1 MLAYMPDLPMGVF
14 MMKTCVSFLAFICFV
29 SVGTP
34 ALAAAATAEEA
45 QRLAGVFQ
53 TYLGKEAGVVTVIPS
68 GESYDVKLDF
78 VPLLA
83 KVTAPGFSVEGS
95 PMEMKLTQQGSGKW
109 LLSQDSP
116 LSYYATMP
124 GGLKIV
130 VKIGNLK
137 SDSIFD
143 QNLAALVSSTSDI
156 SDFSVDQ
163 TMVMPDGRSAHVA
176 YVIKS
181 ARYETVMKPAGLG
194 KFDATTRSEM
204 IGLVEKLSMP
214 PSPGTSAPTDIVVT
228 VRRVEQEGTLK
239 GLRVQS
245 AAQLLAWFVA
255 HPSFDVIRAEQT
267 ELKNLVRDSL
277 PFFDNA
283 SSTTIFQ
290 TLSVETPV
298 GPVSIG
304 NLGLNVS
311 MNGIVANG
319 KLHERLYIVGLR
331 IPDQLVPSWAAE
343 LVPETLV
350 LDFTVTDFNLADPL
364 QIILDSVDLSVP
376 PPPNP
381 GLETKLLAALLP
393 KGAVTVSL
401 GPSKIVG
408 KTFDVGF
415 EGSMVAGPMA
425 TPLGQA
431 TIKAKGFDQVIE
443 ALKTAPPDVG
453 GKAMPGIIA
462 AKGMAKTEADG
473 SLSWKI
479 ENTISGTV
487 LVNGIDVSKM
497 GGGG

>member
-1 MLAYMPDLPMGVF
+1 MPDLPMGVF
-14 MMKTCVSFLAFICFV
+14 MMKTCVSFFAFTWFV

-53 TYLGKEAGVVTVIPS
+53 TYLGKEPGVVTVTPS
-68 GESYDVKLDF
+68 GQSYDVKLDF
-78 VPLLA
+78 VPLMA
-83 KVTAPGFSVEGS
+83 KVTTPGFSVEGS

-143 QNLAALVSSTSDI
+143 QNLAALVSSTSDA
-156 SDFSVDQ
+156 SDFSIDQ
-163 TMVMPDGRSAHVA
+163 TIAMPDGRSAHVA

-181 ARYETVMKPAGLG
+181 AHYETVMKPAGLG
-194 KFDATTRSEM
+194 KFDGTTRSEM
-204 IGLVEKLSMP
+204 IGLVERFSVP
-214 PSPGTSAPTDIVVT
+214 PSPGASAPTDIVVT
-228 VRRVEQEGTLK
+228 AGRVEQEGTLK
-239 GLRVQS
+239 GLRVQF
-245 AAQLLAWFVA
+245 AAQLFAWFVA
-255 HPSFDVIRAEQT
+255 HPSLDAIRAEQT
-267 ELKNLVRDSL
+267 ELKNLVRNSL
-277 PFFDNA
+277 PLFDNA
-283 SSTTIFQ
+283 SSTTAFQ

-298 GPVSIG
+298 GPVSIA

-331 IPDQLVPSWAAE
+331 MPDQLVPSWAAD

-350 LDFTVTDFNLADPL
+350 LDFTVADFNLADPL
-364 QIILDSVDLSVP
+364 QILLDSVDLSAMQS
-376 PPPNP
+376 NP

-401 GPSKIVG
+401 DPSKIVG
-408 KTFDVGF
+408 KIFDVGF

-443 ALKTAPPDVG
+443 ALKAAPPDVG

-487 LVNGIDVSKM
+487 RVNGIDVSKM
-497 GGGG
+497 GGGGG

>member
-1 MLAYMPDLPMGVF
+1 MPDLPMGVF
-14 MMKTCVSFLAFICFV
+14 MMKTCVSFLAFTCFV
-29 SVGTP
+29 SASTP

-45 QRLAGVFQ
+45 QRLTGVFQ
-53 TYLGKEAGVVTVIPS
+53 TYLGKEPGVVKVTPA

-78 VPLLA
+78 VLLMA
-83 KVTAPGFSVEGS
+83 KVTAPGFSIEGS
-95 PMEMKLTQQGSGKW
+95 PMEMKLTQKGGGKW

-124 GGLKIV
+124 GGMKIV

-143 QNLAALVSSTSDI
+143 QNLAALVSSTSDV
-156 SDFSVDQ
+156 SDFSVDE
-163 TMVMPDGRSAHVA
+163 TIAMPDGRSSHVS

-181 ARYETVMKPAGLG
+181 ARYKTVMKPAGLG
-194 KFDATTRSEM
+194 KFDGTTRSEL
-204 IGLVEKLSMP
+204 IGLVEKFSVP
-214 PSPGTSAPTDIVVT
+214 PSPGTSAPADIVVT
-228 VRRVEQEGTLK
+228 AGKVEQEGTLK

-255 HPSFDVIRAEQT
+255 QPSLDAIKAKQA
-267 ELKNLVRDSL
+267 ELKNLIRNSL
-277 PFFDNA
+277 PLFDDA
-283 SSTTIFQ
+283 SSTTAFQ
-290 TLSVETPV
+290 TFSVETPG
-298 GPVSIG
+298 GPVSIA

-331 IPDQLVPSWAAE
+331 LPNGLVPSWAAE
-343 LVPETLV
+343 LAPETLV
-350 LDFTVTDFNLADPL
+350 FDFTVADFNLADPL
-364 QIILDSVDLSVP
+364 QILLDSVDLSAMQS
-376 PPPNP
+376 NP
-381 GLETKLLAALLP
+381 GLETKVLTALLP
-393 KGAVTVSL
+393 KGAVTVSM

-408 KTFDVGF
+408 EIFDVSF
-415 EGSMVAGPMA
+415 EGSMVAGPVA

-431 TIKAKGFDQVIE
+431 TIKAKGFDRVME
-443 ALKTAPPDVG
+443 ALKAAPPDVG
-453 GKAMPGIIA
+453 GKALPGIIA

-487 LVNGIDVSKM
+487 LINGLDISKM